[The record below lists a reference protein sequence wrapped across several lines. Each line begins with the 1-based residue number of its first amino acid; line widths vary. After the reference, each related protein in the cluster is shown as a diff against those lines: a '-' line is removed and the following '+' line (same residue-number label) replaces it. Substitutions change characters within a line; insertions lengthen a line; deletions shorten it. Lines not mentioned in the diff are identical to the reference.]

1 MGNEYSQELI
11 ELAFAALD
19 HGIDSVREGGP
30 LIPFVMT
37 ESGEGRT
44 SSSMPSTRRGSNPEP
59 MS

>member
-30 LIPFVMT
+30 TDPIRDD
-37 ESGEGRT
+37 GER
-44 SSSMPSTRRGSNPEP
+44 
-59 MS
+59 